1 MKFRNLLGYVV
12 GSAIFLVFFPYL
24 IWLVSQKF
32 TFIIFENQIL
42 PIVFSVP
49 FLVLGAV
56 YVALSNI
63 QMKRMGK
70 GNPADAFN
78 VAIGERTKKLM
89 TGGVY
94 RYTRN
99 PMLFGVLALYIGIA
113 LFTNSYAALVF
124 PAIFI
129 AYMSWHV
136 KKFEETRLLFDFGDE
151 YERYRRKMP
160 MIVPFLI

>member
-42 PIVFSVP
+42 LIVFSVP

-56 YVALSNI
+56 YVALLSI

-89 TGGVY
+89 TSGVY
-94 RYTRN
+94 RHTRN
-99 PMLFGVLALYIGIA
+99 PMLFGIFCVLYRHRIVCKIIRRTGFSCDFYRLYELACEKI
-113 LFTNSYAALVF
+113 
-124 PAIFI
+124 
-129 AYMSWHV
+129 
-136 KKFEETRLLFDFGDE
+136 
-151 YERYRRKMP
+151 
-160 MIVPFLI
+160 

>member
-89 TGGVY
+89 TSGFY
-94 RYTRN
+94 RHTRN
-99 PMLFGVLALYIGIA
+99 PMLFCVLYRHRIICKFIRRTGFSYDFYRLYELACEKI
-113 LFTNSYAALVF
+113 
-124 PAIFI
+124 
-129 AYMSWHV
+129 
-136 KKFEETRLLFDFGDE
+136 
-151 YERYRRKMP
+151 
-160 MIVPFLI
+160 